1 MTQINASFNIIWWW
15 HFPT

>member
-1 MTQINASFNIIWWW
+1 MTHINASLNIIWWW